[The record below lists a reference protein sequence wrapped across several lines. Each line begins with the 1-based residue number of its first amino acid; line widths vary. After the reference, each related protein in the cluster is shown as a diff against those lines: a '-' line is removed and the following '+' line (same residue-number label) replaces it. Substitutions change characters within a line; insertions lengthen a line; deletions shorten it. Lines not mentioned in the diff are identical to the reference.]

1 MDNAVLEQMV
11 NSGLYQ
17 TRMRAAKQGYGLDR
31 LVHDRNV
38 YVRIEVAK
46 QGYNTANKNIAEIIR
61 SQQPLT

>member
-11 NSGLYQ
+11 NSNWYQ
-17 TRMRAAKQGYGLDR
+17 TRMRVAKQGYGLDR

-46 QGYNTANKNIAEIIR
+46 Q
-61 SQQPLT
+61 